1 MRLFLI
7 IVLAIAPRLAIAQGE
22 LREKSAAGG
31 AAPAE
36 AAQAGGRQEG
46 DQSAE
51 AARAFKAPPKGGS
64 QIPADQNLCIQ
75 CHGESDLWDEKS
87 RRLFIARDKLDSD
100 VHWKKGV
107 NCTDCHGGN
116 YQAQDVNQAHAK
128 EDGFRSK
135 PEEVRKFCAVCHEA
149 ERLELIMGVHGKA
162 GPPNERGQG
171 TMLGCE
177 NCHGDVSHHT
187 LPVKDHQSPVF
198 VPNQV
203 KMCGSCHVHV
213 KDLETYKQNVHGQG
227 LYRMGLM
234 VTAACADCHG
244 AHGIYKP
251 ADARSSLF
259 LGNVAGTCG
268 KCHFFI
274 EERLQASIHG
284 RGKGAGKEAA
294 RSAPGGIMR
303 QHPSCTS
310 CHQGHNIEFPETSG
324 FRSEVPYLCG
334 NCHGKLSSQYAM
346 SIHGELSELGY
357 GPAARCSDCHGS
369 HDILAVNDPQSRLSP
384 ENRMATC
391 RQCHPSA
398 VQNFLSFDPHADHT
412 DPKGDPLLYWTYRV
426 LLTLM
431 LTVFGFFGV
440 HSVLWFVRSLVDVL
454 KNGRGHPLIPGE
466 TAYERFAPFHR
477 RGHTLLLV
485 SFLGLAM
492 TGVPLKYSEFGW
504 AQRLADLMGG
514 FKSTSMWH
522 RVFAISTFVCF
533 FAYLIL
539 LVQSYRDG
547 RREGKSRMRLV
558 FGPDSP
564 VPNWRDFKDFFRMV
578 RWFFGLGPKPTFER
592 WAYWDKFDFWGAIAD
607 VVIIGTT
614 GLMLW
619 FPNFF
624 CIFLPGQT
632 LNIAKVIHS
641 TQALLATGFVFA
653 VHFFNTHL
661 RADKFPAD
669 MSVMTGL
676 YGEEEFKVERP
687 EYMERLRREGK
698 LDEMRVKVPSWR
710 YLHTVRFLGYI
721 ALAVGLALLAG
732 MIVAAME

>member
-1 MRLFLI
+1 MRLFFI
-7 IVLAIAPRLAIAQGE
+7 FVLLFTPGVGIAE
-22 LREKSAAGG
+22 EDLREKSADAGAVAKG
-31 AAPAE
+31 NVSQPDAKNESGQNAE
-36 AAQAGGRQEG
+36 AAGPL
-46 DQSAE
+46 
-51 AARAFKAPPKGGS
+51 KVPPKTGS
-64 QIPADQNLCIQ
+64 HIPPDQNLCIQ

-87 RRLFIARDKLDSD
+87 RKLFISRDMLNED

-135 PEEVRKFCAVCHEA
+135 PEEVRKYCALCHDA
-149 ERLELIMGVHGKA
+149 EGLELIMGVHAKA
-162 GPPNERGQG
+162 GQVNERGQG
-171 TMLGCE
+171 TMLACDE
-177 NCHGDVSHHT
+177 CHGDVSHHT
-187 LPVKDHQSPVF
+187 LPVKDYHSPVF

-203 KMCGSCHVHV
+203 KTCGACHA
-213 KDLETYKQNVHGQG
+213 KDFKTYQQNVHGQG
-227 LYRMGLM
+227 LYKMGLM

-244 AHGIYKP
+244 WHGIYKP
-251 ADARSSLF
+251 ADSRSTLF
-259 LGNVAGTCG
+259 LGNVAVTCG
-268 KCHFFI
+268 KCHYFI
-274 EERLQASIHG
+274 EERLQESIHG
-284 RGKGAGKEAA
+284 RGKGAGREAV
-294 RSAPGGIMR
+294 RSAPGGIVR

-310 CHQGHNIEFPETSG
+310 CHQGHNIEFPETGG
-324 FRSEVPYLCG
+324 FRSEVPFLCG

-369 HDILAVNDPQSRLSP
+369 HDILAASDPQSHVSAQ
-384 ENRMATC
+384 NRMATC
-391 RQCHPSA
+391 KQCHANA
-398 VQNFLSFDPHADHT
+398 VHNFLSFNPHADHT
-412 DPKGDPLLYWTYRV
+412 DPKGDPLLYWVYKV
-426 LLTLM
+426 LMTLM

-454 KNGRGHPLIPGE
+454 KNGRGHPLTPGE

-492 TGVPLKYSEFGW
+492 TGVPLKYSEFAW
-504 AQRLADLMGG
+504 AKTLAELMGG
-514 FKSTSMWH
+514 FRSTSIWH
-522 RVFAISTFVCF
+522 RVFAVSTFVCF
-533 FAYLIL
+533 FAYMYLLIRR
-539 LVQSYRDG
+539 YREG
-547 RREGKSRMRLV
+547 RRAGKSRMRLV

-564 VPNWRDFKDFFRMV
+564 APNWRDFKDFFRML

-607 VVIIGTT
+607 VLIIGST

-619 FPNFF
+619 FPNLF
-624 CIFLPGQT
+624 CIFLPGKA
-632 LNIAKVIHS
+632 LNVAKVIHS

-676 YGEEEFKVERP
+676 YGEEEFKTERP
-687 EYMERLRREGK
+687 EFMERLRREKK
-698 LDEMRVKVPSWR
+698 LDDLRVTIPSQR
-710 YLHTVRFLGYI
+710 YLRTVRLLGYF

-732 MIVAAME
+732 IVVAAME